1 MNIKRRLR
9 NTRSVSIYRYCNMA
23 KAKKKEN
30 YQVYIKQIE
39 ALAKIANLIT
49 SGLYLEELLRLVVQV
64 TAEVMN
70 SKISSLMLLDAE
82 NKELVIRATQSVSE
96 AYNKKP
102 NIKLGEG
109 IAGEVAETN
118 KPMCVLD
125 VRKDERYINQ
135 DIARKEGLCSL
146 ASVPL
151 AVKGRVIGVLNCYT
165 SKKHKF
171 TKPELDVLTALANQA
186 AVAIENA
193 ELDLRARSAEEAL
206 TTRKV
211 IERAK
216 DILSQEANIL
226 PSEAYRLIQK
236 QSMDSRKSMREIS
249 EAIILAKEIKGK
261 QIRQP

>member
-1 MNIKRRLR
+1 
-9 NTRSVSIYRYCNMA
+9 MA
-23 KAKKKEN
+23 KSKSKDS
-30 YQVYIKQIE
+30 YQIYLKQIE
-39 ALAKIANLIT
+39 ALSKVANLIT
-49 SGLYLEELLRLVVQV
+49 SGLYLEELLRLIVHV
-64 TAEVMN
+64 TAEIMS
-70 SKISSLMLLDAE
+70 SKISSLMLLDPE
-82 NKELVIRATQSVSE
+82 KKELVVRATQSISE

-109 IAGEVAETN
+109 IAGIVAQEN
-118 KPMCVLD
+118 KPICVLD
-125 VRKDERYINQ
+125 VKKESRYLNQ
-135 DIARKEGLCSL
+135 DVAKKEGLCSL

-206 TTRKV
+206 LTRKL

-236 QSMDSRKSMREIS
+236 QSMDKRKSMREIA
-249 EAIILAKEIKGK
+249 EAIILAKEIKTKGSG
-261 QIRQP
+261 